1 MIKKLKWRKVNACVW
16 IANLIWMWDLKVDI
30 LIAVDGD
37 IGDKYYRIC
46 VDQNVENSIMYNLGS
61 ADTLKEAK
69 ALAQKEAELFVKRNF
84 L

>member
-1 MIKKLKWRKVNACVW
+1 MIKKLKFRKINTCVW
-16 IANLIWMWDLKVDI
+16 AANLIWMWDLKVDI

-69 ALAQKEAELFVKRNF
+69 ELAQKEVELFVKRNF
-84 L
+84 K